1 MRKKHGVLQD
11 AGFTVIIL
19 CLFIGIDAGI
29 TNILGVNSL
38 VAAIFTLAVFIISLY
53 TEGYIYGLVASMISM
68 FVVNFAFT
76 FPYLK
81 FNFII
86 TENLVSAVIMLVVV
100 FMTSALTTKL

>member
-38 VAAIFTLAVFIISLY
+38 VAAIFTLAVFIISPPL
-53 TEGYIYGLVASMISM
+53 
-68 FVVNFAFT
+68 
-76 FPYLK
+76 LK
-81 FNFII
+81 
-86 TENLVSAVIMLVVV
+86 S
-100 FMTSALTTKL
+100 SRPALWTNGV